1 MASSASMEQWTG
13 KMLAGVDDRMVRRV
27 RHTLDG
33 WQAKLL
39 SNLGVLDAAGLL
51 EGHATDKLGQVAAA
65 GNGRAAAEGLEL
77 DVRDGVVVG
86 IDLDLKLHD
95 IAAGRGADETGAD
108 VAVALAHAADI
119 ARVVVVVQDLLV
131 VGSLADGLLD

>member
-1 MASSASMEQWTG
+1 MFNDG
-13 KMLAGVDDRMVRRV
+13 C
-27 RHTLDG
+27 RHTLHRR
-33 WQAKLL
+33 QAKLL
-39 SNLGVLDAAGLL
+39 GNLSVLNTAGLL
-51 EGHATDKLGQVAAA
+51 ERHATDELGQVAAA
-65 GNGRAAAEGLEL
+65 SNGGATAKGLEL

-86 IDLDLKLHD
+86 VNLDLQLHD

>member
-1 MASSASMEQWTG
+1 MFNDEC
-13 KMLAGVDDRMVRRV
+13 RR
-27 RHTLDG
+27 TLDRR
-33 WQAKLL
+33 QAKLL
-39 SNLGVLDAAGLL
+39 GNLSVLDTAGLL
-51 EGHATDKLGQVAAA
+51 ERHATDELGQVAAA
-65 GNGRAAAEGLEL
+65 SNGRATAKGLEL

>member
-1 MASSASMEQWTG
+1 
-13 KMLAGVDDRMVRRV
+13 VDDDQY

-33 WQAKLL
+33 RQAKLL
-39 SNLGVLDAAGLL
+39 GNLGVLNAAGLL
-51 EGHATDKLGQVAAA
+51 ECHATDELSQVAAA
-65 GNGRAAAEGLEL
+65 GNGRATAESLEL

-86 IDLDLKLHD
+86 VDLDLQLHH

-108 VAVALAHAADI
+108 VVVALAHAADI

-131 VGSLADGLLD
+131 VRSLADGLLD